1 MTASKPKPAADRQKP
16 GPKPKPAAGP
26 VAGGPVAPG
35 GGDGGFTEFNDGA
48 QNFNASIGEVM
59 GSWMSALTKA
69 DVDRQVAWTRL
80 LQELFT
86 PDKSG
91 TVPTV
96 NMISK
101 LAFGGASPPSTLDL
115 GAGGT
120 TPTDSSVGISFP
132 VGLAVMGEQFAADTA
147 SLAMDMRV
155 SSSALDTSSL
165 SGSASGSGEAK
176 IGWGPFS
183 AKISI
188 SASMSTSS
196 ERKRQ
201 SDYSSTTHAELTMKR
216 VPTPEPVQVALEAW
230 TDLVRVQGEIAKAQ
244 MLGAAQKAA
253 EADKLLPAGT
263 TT

>member
-1 MTASKPKPAADRQKP
+1 MTETHHETKHPTAAD
-16 GPKPKPAAGP
+16 GP
-26 VAGGPVAPG
+26 VGGGPVTPG
-35 GGDGGFTEFNDGA
+35 GGDGGFTEFNDAA
-48 QNFNASIGEVM
+48 QQFNASIGEVM
-59 GSWMSALTKA
+59 GAWMTALTKA
-69 DVDRQVAWTRL
+69 DVDRQVAWSRL

-86 PDKSG
+86 PDKNG
-91 TVPTV
+91 AIPTV
-96 NMISK
+96 DMVSK
-101 LAFGGASPPSTLDL
+101 LAFGTPATPPSHLE
-115 GAGGT
+115 AGGT

-132 VGLAVMGEQFAADTA
+132 VGLAIMGEQFAADTA
-147 SLAMDMRV
+147 TLAMDMRV
-155 SSSALDTSSL
+155 ASSALDSSSL
-165 SGSASGSGEAK
+165 QGSASGSGEAR

-201 SDYSSTTHAELTMKR
+201 SDYTSTTHAELAMKR